1 MNLPANVSLPVIFNQ
16 QKTNAMLQE
25 LDQDNLSEIV
35 SDNDTVVVQYMA
47 GWCGNCRLMKP
58 KFKKLASENENA
70 KFILVDA
77 EKYPESRKLAK
88 VDNLPTFA
96 TFKGGSFV
104 NQVQTNK
111 LESLKVIV
119 DEVTGN

>member
-1 MNLPANVSLPVIFNQ
+1 MFEELKEDN
-16 QKTNAMLQE
+16 LQE
-25 LDQDNLSEIV
+25 LIANEK
-35 SDNDTVVVQYMA
+35 NVVIQYAA

-58 KFKKLASENENA
+58 KFKKLASETDGF
-70 KFILVDA
+70 KFVLVDA

-96 TFKGGSFV
+96 TFKDGAFV

-111 LESLKVIV
+111 FEVLKELV